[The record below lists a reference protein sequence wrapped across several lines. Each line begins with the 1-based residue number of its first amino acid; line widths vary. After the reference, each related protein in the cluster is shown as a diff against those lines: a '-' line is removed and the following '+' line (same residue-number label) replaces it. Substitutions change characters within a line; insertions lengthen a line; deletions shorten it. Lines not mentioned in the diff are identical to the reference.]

1 MLKESKKLENNRY
14 ELEITI
20 DGESF
25 RAAILKAYKK
35 EVKNIAIPGFRKGKA
50 PLSIIEAK
58 YGEGFFYESALN
70 LLYADALDAAAAEA
84 GIELVNDKIDF
95 EMVSIS
101 KQDGV
106 DFKVKVTVVPTATVG
121 KYKGLT
127 VEKVTASVSAK
138 EVNAEL
144 NALAERNS
152 RMVAVEDRATAMGDI
167 AVIDFEGFIDDK
179 AFEGGKGE
187 AFSLTLGSGQFIPG
201 FEEQVVGHNVGDE
214 FDVNVTFPEDYG
226 SDELKGKPAVFKCKL
241 HEIKVKEL
249 PELDDEFAKDVSE
262 FDTLDALKKDIKA
275 KALERKKTASENELE
290 NDLID
295 AMLETLEV
303 EIPEAMIQDAIQRN
317 MEEFAYRLQMQ
328 GLKMEDYI
336 KYTGATAEM
345 FAENFRPQAEKQVKV
360 RLALDAV
367 VAAEKFEITDD
378 ELNDEIKKIAEQYGV
393 EEDKVKAAF
402 SDEQI
407 KKDIASRKAIEL
419 VKAEAVITEVK
430 EKTPKAAEEK
440 TEEKKPAAKK
450 TTAAKKTSTAA
461 KKPAAK
467 KTAEKAEDK
476 AE

>member
-14 ELEITI
+14 ELEIAI

-58 YGEGFFYESALN
+58 YGEGFFYEEALN
-70 LLYADALDAAAAEA
+70 LLYADALEAAAAEA

-106 DFKVKVTVVPTATVG
+106 DFKVKVTVVPTAKLG
-121 KYKGLT
+121 KYKGLE

-144 NALAERNS
+144 DALAERNS
-152 RMVAVEDRATAMGDI
+152 RMVAVEDRETAMGDI

-201 FEEQVVGHNVGDE
+201 FEEQVVGHKVGDE
-214 FDVNVTFPEDYG
+214 FDVNVSFPEDYNAE
-226 SDELKGKPAVFKCKL
+226 ELKGKPAVFKCKL

-249 PELDDEFAKDVSE
+249 PALDDEFAKDVSE

-275 KALERKKTASENELE
+275 KALERKKTAAENELE

-295 AMLETLEV
+295 AMLETMEV
-303 EIPEAMIQDAIQRN
+303 EIPEAMIAEAIQRN

-328 GLKMEDYI
+328 GLRMEDYI
-336 KYTGATAEM
+336 KYTGATEQM

-378 ELNDEIKKIAEQYGV
+378 ELAEEIKKIAEQYGV
-393 EEDKVKAAF
+393 EEAQVKSAF
-402 SDEQI
+402 SDDMI

-430 EKTPKAAEEK
+430 EKTKKEAAEEK
-440 TEEKKPAAKK
+440 PAAKKPAAKK
-450 TTAAKKTSTAA
+450 TTTAA

-467 KTAEKAEDK
+467 KPAAKAEDK

>member
-14 ELEITI
+14 ELEIAI

-58 YGEGFFYESALN
+58 YGEGFFYEEALN
-70 LLYADALDAAAAEA
+70 LLYADALEAAAAEA

-106 DFKVKVTVVPTATVG
+106 DFKVKVTVVPTAKLG
-121 KYKGLT
+121 KYKGLE

-144 NALAERNS
+144 DALAERNS
-152 RMVAVEDRATAMGDI
+152 RMVAVEDRETAMGDI

-201 FEEQVVGHNVGDE
+201 FEEQVVGHKVGDE
-214 FDVNVTFPEDYG
+214 FDVNVSFPEDYNAE
-226 SDELKGKPAVFKCKL
+226 ELKGKPAVFKCKL

-249 PELDDEFAKDVSE
+249 PALDDEFAKDVSE

-295 AMLETLEV
+295 AMLETMEV
-303 EIPEAMIQDAIQRN
+303 EIPEAMIAEAIQRN

-328 GLKMEDYI
+328 GLRMEDYI
-336 KYTGATAEM
+336 KYTGATEQM

-378 ELNDEIKKIAEQYGV
+378 ELAEEIKKIAEQYGV
-393 EEDKVKAAF
+393 EEAQVKSAF
-402 SDEQI
+402 SDDMI

-430 EKTPKAAEEK
+430 EKTKKEAAEEK
-440 TEEKKPAAKK
+440 PDAKKPAAKK
-450 TTAAKKTSTAA
+450 TTTAA

-467 KTAEKAEDK
+467 KPAAKAEDK

>member
-20 DGESF
+20 DAESF
-25 RAAILKAYKK
+25 KAAILKAYKK

-58 YGEGFFYESALN
+58 YGEGFFYEEALN
-70 LLYADALDAAAAEA
+70 LLYADALEEAAAAA
-84 GIELVNDKIDF
+84 GVELVNDKIDF

-101 KQDGV
+101 KQEGV
-106 DFKVKVTVVPTATVG
+106 DFKVKVTVVPTATIG
-121 KYKGLT
+121 KYKGLE

-152 RMVAVEDRATAMGDI
+152 RMVAVEDRASAMGDT

-187 AFSLTLGSGQFIPG
+187 SFSLVLGSGQFIPG
-201 FEEQVVGHNVGDE
+201 FEEQVAGHNVGDE

-275 KALERKKTASENELE
+275 KALEKKKAASENELE
-290 NDLID
+290 SDLID

-303 EIPEAMIQDAIQRN
+303 EIPEAMIKDAIQKN
-317 MEEFAYRLQMQ
+317 IEEFAYRLQMQ
-328 GLKMEDYI
+328 GLRMEDYI
-336 KYTGATAEM
+336 KYTGATEEM

-367 VAAEKFEITDD
+367 VAAEKFEVTDD
-378 ELNDEIKKIAEQYGV
+378 ELAEEIKKIAEQYGV

-402 SDEQI
+402 SADMI

-430 EKTPKAAEEK
+430 EKTKKEAPV
-440 TEEKKPAAKK
+440 EEKKP
-450 TTAAKKTSTAA
+450 AA

-467 KTAEKAEDK
+467 KTTTAKKPAAKKAEDK

>member
-20 DGESF
+20 DAESF
-25 RAAILKAYKK
+25 KAAILKAYKK

-58 YGEGFFYESALN
+58 YGEGFFYEEALN
-70 LLYADALDAAAAEA
+70 LLYADALEEAAAAA
-84 GIELVNDKIDF
+84 GVELVNDKIDF

-101 KQDGV
+101 KQEGV
-106 DFKVKVTVVPTATVG
+106 DFKVKVTVVPTATIG
-121 KYKGLT
+121 KYKGLE

-152 RMVAVEDRATAMGDI
+152 RMVAVEDRASAMGDT

-187 AFSLTLGSGQFIPG
+187 AFSLVLGSGQFIPG
-201 FEEQVVGHNVGDE
+201 FEEQVAGHNVGDE

-275 KALERKKTASENELE
+275 KALEKKKAASENELE
-290 NDLID
+290 SDLID

-303 EIPEAMIQDAIQRN
+303 EIPEAMIKDAIQKN
-317 MEEFAYRLQMQ
+317 IEEFAYRLQMQ
-328 GLKMEDYI
+328 GLRMEDYI
-336 KYTGATAEM
+336 KYTGATEEM

-367 VAAEKFEITDD
+367 VAAEKFEVTDD
-378 ELNDEIKKIAEQYGV
+378 ELAEEIKKIAEQYGV

-402 SDEQI
+402 SADMI

-430 EKTPKAAEEK
+430 EKTKKEAPV
-440 TEEKKPAAKK
+440 EEKKP
-450 TTAAKKTSTAA
+450 AA

-467 KTAEKAEDK
+467 KTTTAKKPAAKKAEDK

>member
-1 MLKESKKLENNRY
+1 MLKDSKKLENNRH

-106 DFKVKVTVVPTATVG
+106 DFKVKVTVVPTAKIG
-121 KYKGLT
+121 KYKGIE
-127 VEKVTASVSAK
+127 VEKVVASVSAK

-152 RMVAVEDRATAMGDI
+152 RMVAVDDRESAMGDI

-187 AFSLTLGSGQFIPG
+187 AYSLTLGSGQFIPG
-201 FEEQVVGHNVGDE
+201 FEEQVAGHKVGDE

-262 FDTLDALKKDIKA
+262 FDTLDALKKDIKK

-290 NDLID
+290 NDLIN
-295 AMLETLEV
+295 AVLETLEV
-303 EIPEAMIQDAIQRN
+303 EIPEAMIQDAIQKN

-328 GLKMEDYI
+328 GLRMEDYI
-336 KYTGATAEM
+336 KYTGATPEM

-367 VAAEKFEITDD
+367 VAAEKFEITED
-378 ELNDEIKKIAEQYGV
+378 ELAEEIKKITEQYGV
-393 EEDKVKAAF
+393 EEDKVKATF

-419 VKAEAVITEVK
+419 IKAEAVITEVK
-430 EKTPKAAEEK
+430 QKTEKTAEEK
-440 TEEKKPAAKK
+440 PAAKKPAAKKPAAKK
-450 TTAAKKTSTAA
+450 TTA
-461 KKPAAK
+461 
-467 KTAEKAEDK
+467 KAEGK
-476 AE
+476 SE